1 MIKIEK
7 NHHLISIM
15 DIHKNSI
22 VDYLSK
28 PSSKRSINLVNVNK
42 AFIFFFGQNYTLEKV
57 LILTVEE
64 LEILVKDWSQYLKC
78 FVAYNKQ
85 KNITDKKKKKKLT
98 NEFEKL
104 QFAIHS
110 MSFPSIN
117 YKTFKDELKNGFD
130 SFNYLSENI
139 YAYLS
144 SNDFKNP
151 ATGITYNSLFLIN
164 ELKIKVCPYCN
175 RNYIFNTLD
184 QRTDQLDHYFPKSI
198 FPFLALS
205 FFNLVPSCA
214 TCNKIKLDKVNN
226 LPVNP
231 YDDRYNFDNRIKFSL
246 KLIGSNFPND
256 QNSFDLE
263 FVPYQTNI
271 ANQTIYD
278 KHIDTF
284 KLIDLYNHHKDI
296 AQEIIQRTI
305 SYPEVLIKYLENK
318 LNKNGIQVS
327 NLDVYRIVYGV
338 QMDRKSLGSKSL
350 SKMSIDLHLYTLN
363 NYRKLQPNYWD
374 ILKTF
379 LYL

>member
-1 MIKIEK
+1 MI
-7 NHHLISIM
+7 
-15 DIHKNSI
+15 
-22 VDYLSK
+22 
-28 PSSKRSINLVNVNK
+28 
-42 AFIFFFGQNYTLEKV
+42 
-57 LILTVEE
+57 
-64 LEILVKDWSQYLKC
+64 
-78 FVAYNKQ
+78 
-85 KNITDKKKKKKLT
+85 
-98 NEFEKL
+98 
-104 QFAIHS
+104 
-110 MSFPSIN
+110 
-117 YKTFKDELKNGFD
+117 
-130 SFNYLSENI
+130 
-139 YAYLS
+139 
-144 SNDFKNP
+144 
-151 ATGITYNSLFLIN
+151 
-164 ELKIKVCPYCN
+164 
-175 RNYIFNTLD
+175 
-184 QRTDQLDHYFPKSI
+184 
-198 FPFLALS
+198 ALS

-338 QMDRKSLGSKSL
+338 QTDRKSLGSKSL